1 MKEIKELN
9 KYLEST
15 LLKPEATVDQIK
27 DLCREAVENRFRSVC
42 VNPCYVDTARK
53 TIEELEE
60 GGDPK
65 DHVKV
70 VTVIGFPLGA
80 SATQVKSFEA
90 AYACMQGAEE
100 VDMVMNIGAFK
111 SGDYKYVSD
120 DINSVV
126 YAASEYEA
134 LTKVIIETCL
144 LSKEEIMKACEIV
157 QKAGAA
163 FIKTSTGFNKEGA
176 TVRNVFLMRGSISQ
190 EVRVKAAGGIRTL
203 EAALDMIEAGA
214 DVIGSSSC
222 KKIMDEFIARGNG
235 AGEGDGT
242 DEEPEKGDEVSKES
256 AESTGSE

>member
-1 MKEIKELN
+1 MKEITELN

-15 LLKPEATVDQIK
+15 LLKPEATIDQIQ
-27 DLCREAVENRFRSVC
+27 DLCREACENHFRSVC
-42 VNPCYVDTARK
+42 VNPCYVEAAKK
-53 TIEELEE
+53 TIAEIEDDEE
-60 GGDPK
+60 GR

-70 VTVIGFPLGA
+70 VTVVGFPLGA

-126 YAASEYEA
+126 YAASEYDA

-144 LSKEEIMKACEIV
+144 LSREEIMKACELV
-157 QKAGAA
+157 QNAGAA
-163 FIKTSTGFNKEGA
+163 YIKTSTGFNKEGA
-176 TVRNVFLMRGSISQ
+176 VAENVFLMRGSISQ
-190 EVRVKAAGGIRTL
+190 EVKVKAAGGIRTL
-203 EAALDMIEAGA
+203 EDTLEMIEAGA

-222 KKIMDEFIARGNG
+222 KKIIDEFNARESGQDD
-235 AGEGDGT
+235 AEKPSD
-242 DEEPEKGDEVSKES
+242 DAEQPEDAADSDDKEEQQ
-256 AESTGSE
+256 